1 MWAWGGSERYFVEQA
16 FFGNLWRVLGESL
29 AKVLV
34 VEDERELAELVR
46 RELEYAGHQVEI
58 AVDGP
63 DGVAA
68 VDRFD
73 PDLILLDLMLPGFD
87 GLEVT
92 RRVRVNHATPILM
105 LTARSTE
112 LDKVVGLE
120 LGADDY
126 LTKPF
131 SMREL
136 LARVSAVLRR
146 VELIRARSVQQTTVA
161 KIEFPDLAIDTDAH
175 EVLSQGAY
183 VTLTAT
189 EFNLLKLL
197 ASNPN
202 RVFSREYLLEE
213 VWGGDVA
220 VFDRTVDSHI
230 QRLRKKLGG
239 AGSPGDYIETVW
251 GVGYRFSPRAHR

>member
-1 MWAWGGSERYFVEQA
+1 LG
-16 FFGNLWRVLGESL
+16 RVLI
-29 AKVLV
+29 
-34 VEDERELAELVR
+34 VEDEEGLAELVR
-46 RELEYAGHQVEI
+46 RELENAGHVVETAI
-58 AVDGP
+58 DGP
-63 DGVAA
+63 SGVAA
-68 VDRFD
+68 VDRFN
-73 PDLILLDLMLPGFD
+73 PDLILLDVMLPGFD

-92 RRVRVNHATPILM
+92 RRVRTRHATPILM

-146 VELIRARSVQQTTVA
+146 VELIRSRSEQQQAAARLS
-161 KIEFPDLAIDTDAH
+161 FPDLEIDADAH
-175 EVLSQGAY
+175 QVLSRGVNVA
-183 VTLTAT
+183 LTAT

-197 ASNPN
+197 AANPR

-213 VWGGDVA
+213 VWGGEVA

-239 AGSPGDYIETVW
+239 PGSPGEYVETVW
-251 GVGYRFSPRAHR
+251 GVGYRFVPRNAP

>member
-1 MWAWGGSERYFVEQA
+1 MA
-16 FFGNLWRVLGESL
+16 N
-29 AKVLV
+29 VLV

-46 RELEYAGHQVEI
+46 VELTYAGHQVEL
-58 AVDGP
+58 AHDGP
-63 DGVAA
+63 GGVAA

-73 PDLILLDLMLPGFD
+73 PDLIVLDLMLPGFD

-105 LTARSTE
+105 LTARATE
-112 LDKVVGLE
+112 IDKVVGLE

-136 LARVSAVLRR
+136 LARVSAILRR
-146 VELIRARSVQQTTVA
+146 VELIRARSVQQVVPVRLS
-161 KIEFPDLAIDTDAH
+161 FPDLAIDVDAH
-175 EVLSQGAY
+175 DVVSQGQHVA
-183 VTLTAT
+183 LTAT
-189 EFNLLKLL
+189 EFSLLRIL

-213 VWGGDVA
+213 VWGNDA
-220 VFDRTVDSHI
+220 TVFDRTVDSHI
-230 QRLRKKLGG
+230 QRLRKKIGG
-239 AGSPGDYIETVW
+239 SGGPGDYIETVW
-251 GVGYRFSPRAHR
+251 GVGYRFVPRAAR

>member
-1 MWAWGGSERYFVEQA
+1 V
-16 FFGNLWRVLGESL
+16 

-34 VEDERELAELVR
+34 VEDERELADLVR
-46 RELEYAGHQVEI
+46 RELEYAGHTVDV
-58 AVDGP
+58 AADGP
-63 DGVAA
+63 GGVAA
-68 VDRFD
+68 VDRFE
-73 PDLILLDLMLPGFD
+73 PDLILLDVMLPGFD

-92 RRVRVNHATPILM
+92 RRVRMKHATPILM

-146 VELIRARSVQQTTVA
+146 VELIRSRSEQQTVTTRL
-161 KIEFPDLAIDTDAH
+161 EFPDLEIDP
-175 EVLSQGAY
+175 EAY
-183 VTLTAT
+183 QVKSRGEYISLTAT
-189 EFNLLKLL
+189 EFNLLKIL
-197 ASNPN
+197 AANPK

-213 VWGGDVA
+213 VWGDEVA

-239 AGSPGDYIETVW
+239 PGSPGEYVETVW
-251 GVGYRFSPRAHR
+251 GVGYRFVPKVVT

>member
-1 MWAWGGSERYFVEQA
+1 
-16 FFGNLWRVLGESL
+16 
-29 AKVLV
+29 LV
-34 VEDERELAELVR
+34 VEDESELAELIR
-46 RELEYAGHQVEI
+46 RELEYAGHQVEV
-58 AVDGP
+58 ARDGP
-63 DGVAA
+63 GGVAA

-73 PDLILLDLMLPGFD
+73 PDLILLDIMLPGFD

-92 RRVRVNHATPILM
+92 RRVRSRHAIPILM

-136 LARVSAVLRR
+136 LARVSAILRR
-146 VELIRARSVQQTTVA
+146 VDLIRSRSQQNTAQATLA
-161 KIEFPDLAIDTDAH
+161 FPELEIDIEAH
-175 EVLSQGAY
+175 DVKSLGQPVS
-183 VTLTAT
+183 LTAT

-197 ASNPN
+197 ASHPK

-213 VWGGDVA
+213 VWGDDVT

-239 AGSPGDYIETVW
+239 SGSPGEYIETVW
-251 GVGYRFSPRAHR
+251 GVGYRFSPRGSR

>member
-1 MWAWGGSERYFVEQA
+1 
-16 FFGNLWRVLGESL
+16 LG
-29 AKVLV
+29 KVLI
-34 VEDERELAELVR
+34 VEDERELADVVR
-46 RELEYAGHQVEI
+46 RELEFAGHVVDVAE
-58 AVDGP
+58 DGP
-63 DGVAA
+63 SGVAA
-68 VDRFD
+68 VDRFE
-73 PDLILLDLMLPGFD
+73 PDLILLDVMLPGFD

-92 RRVRVNHATPILM
+92 RRVRQKHATPILM

-146 VELIRARSVQQTTVA
+146 VELIRSRSEQQTPVSAMT
-161 KIEFPDLAIDTDAH
+161 FPDL
-175 EVLSQGAY
+175 EVDPEAYQVKSQGAE
-183 VTLTAT
+183 VSLTAT
-189 EFNLLKLL
+189 EFNLLKIL
-197 ASNPN
+197 AAHPR

-213 VWGGDVA
+213 VWGDDVA

-239 AGSPGDYIETVW
+239 PGSPGEYIETVW
-251 GVGYRFSPRAHR
+251 GVGYRFVPKGAP

>member
-1 MWAWGGSERYFVEQA
+1 M
-16 FFGNLWRVLGESL
+16 

-34 VEDERELAELVR
+34 VEDERELADLVR
-46 RELEYAGHQVEI
+46 RELEYAGHT
-58 AVDGP
+58 VDVAANGP
-63 DGVAA
+63 AGVAA

-73 PDLILLDLMLPGFD
+73 PDLILLDVMLPGFD

-92 RRVRVNHATPILM
+92 RRVRAKHATPILM

-126 LTKPF
+126 LTTPF

-146 VELIRARSVQQTTVA
+146 VELIRSRSEQKTATSRL
-161 KIEFPDLAIDTDAH
+161 EFSDLEIDP
-175 EVLSQGAY
+175 EAY
-183 VTLTAT
+183 QVRSRGEYISLTAT
-189 EFNLLKLL
+189 EFNLLKIL
-197 ASNPN
+197 AANPK

-213 VWGGDVA
+213 VWGDEVA

-239 AGSPGDYIETVW
+239 PGSPGEYVETVW
-251 GVGYRFSPRAHR
+251 GVGYRFVPKAVT